1 MSLLDRLERTRFGKF
16 GIPNLMRY
24 VIGVN
29 IVGILI
35 SLVNPMFYYSY
46 LSLDIASILHGQ
58 VWRIFTFVLS
68 PSGQFGGTGMVS
80 LLWFA
85 IWIFVY
91 YSIGTNL
98 ERMWG
103 TFRFNLFYFGGL
115 LLVVIMTFV
124 FYLFLQLGWMP
135 DVVTAYNDYKFS
147 ANIMDD
153 LNQTMFLA
161 FAFAFPDAQFLV
173 YFIIPVKAKWLSI
186 VYLLMDGYMFVR
198 YLMSGYYY
206 SAAVILVLLLNFFI
220 FYFMGRGSL
229 TPKQAYHQK
238 KRKME
243 YKKKTAPTQGSVPR
257 HHCVICGRTDVDSPQ
272 LEFRYCSK
280 CEGNYEYCSEH
291 LFTHEHVHH

>member
-35 SLVNPMFYYSY
+35 SLVNPTFYYSY

-103 TFRFNLFYFGGL
+103 TFRFNLFLFWG
-115 LLVVIMTFV
+115 TFT
-124 FYLFLQLGWMP
+124 GCNH
-135 DVVTAYNDYKFS
+135 D
-147 ANIMDD
+147 
-153 LNQTMFLA
+153 
-161 FAFAFPDAQFLV
+161 
-173 YFIIPVKAKWLSI
+173 
-186 VYLLMDGYMFVR
+186 
-198 YLMSGYYY
+198 
-206 SAAVILVLLLNFFI
+206 
-220 FYFMGRGSL
+220 FYFLSVF
-229 TPKQAYHQK
+229 
-238 KRKME
+238 
-243 YKKKTAPTQGSVPR
+243 TAWVSAKCCNCLYG
-257 HHCVICGRTDVDSPQ
+257 
-272 LEFRYCSK
+272 LYAFRQYY
-280 CEGNYEYCSEH
+280 G
-291 LFTHEHVHH
+291 

>member
-124 FYLFLQLGWMP
+124 FYLFLQLGLVP
-135 DVVTAYNDYKFS
+135 NAATAYTDYMLS

-229 TPKQAYHQK
+229 TPKQETTKQ
-238 KRKME
+238 
-243 YKKKTAPTQGSVPR
+243 
-257 HHCVICGRTDVDSPQ
+257 
-272 LEFRYCSK
+272 
-280 CEGNYEYCSEH
+280 
-291 LFTHEHVHH
+291 

>member
-35 SLVNPMFYYSY
+35 SLVNPTFYYSY

-115 LLVVIMTFV
+115 LLVVIMTFI
-124 FYLFLQLGWMP
+124 FYLFLQLGLVP
-135 DVVTAYNDYKFS
+135 NAATAYMDYMLS

-161 FAFAFPDAQFLV
+161 
-173 YFIIPVKAKWLSI
+173 S
-186 VYLLMDGYMFVR
+186 
-198 YLMSGYYY
+198 SG
-206 SAAVILVLLLNFFI
+206 SNH
-220 FYFMGRGSL
+220 
-229 TPKQAYHQK
+229 P
-238 KRKME
+238 
-243 YKKKTAPTQGSVPR
+243 
-257 HHCVICGRTDVDSPQ
+257 
-272 LEFRYCSK
+272 
-280 CEGNYEYCSEH
+280 
-291 LFTHEHVHH
+291 

>member
-98 ERMWG
+98 ERMRELSALIC
-103 TFRFNLFYFGGL
+103 FILADFY
-115 LLVVIMTFV
+115 
-124 FYLFLQLGWMP
+124 
-135 DVVTAYNDYKFS
+135 
-147 ANIMDD
+147 
-153 LNQTMFLA
+153 
-161 FAFAFPDAQFLV
+161 
-173 YFIIPVKAKWLSI
+173 WL
-186 VYLLMDGYMFVR
+186 
-198 YLMSGYYY
+198 
-206 SAAVILVLLLNFFI
+206 
-220 FYFMGRGSL
+220 
-229 TPKQAYHQK
+229 
-238 KRKME
+238 
-243 YKKKTAPTQGSVPR
+243 
-257 HHCVICGRTDVDSPQ
+257 
-272 LEFRYCSK
+272 
-280 CEGNYEYCSEH
+280 
-291 LFTHEHVHH
+291 

>member
-35 SLVNPMFYYSY
+35 SLVNPTFYYSY

-115 LLVVIMTFV
+115 LLVVIMTFI
-124 FYLFLQLGWMP
+124 FYLFLQLG
-135 DVVTAYNDYKFS
+135 TAGAYNNSDKRRGYGS
-147 ANIMDD
+147 AS
-153 LNQTMFLA
+153 
-161 FAFAFPDAQFLV
+161 AQR
-173 YFIIPVKAKWLSI
+173 KQNMACSWL
-186 VYLLMDGYMFVR
+186 L
-198 YLMSGYYY
+198 
-206 SAAVILVLLLNFFI
+206 IL
-220 FYFMGRGSL
+220 
-229 TPKQAYHQK
+229 
-238 KRKME
+238 
-243 YKKKTAPTQGSVPR
+243 
-257 HHCVICGRTDVDSPQ
+257 
-272 LEFRYCSK
+272 
-280 CEGNYEYCSEH
+280 EGE
-291 LFTHEHVHH
+291 

>member
-35 SLVNPMFYYSY
+35 SLVNPTFYYSY

-115 LLVVIMTFV
+115 LLVVI
-124 FYLFLQLGWMP
+124 
-135 DVVTAYNDYKFS
+135 S
-147 ANIMDD
+147 AKCCNC
-153 LNQTMFLA
+153 LYGLYA
-161 FAFAFPDAQFLV
+161 FRQ
-173 YFIIPVKAKWLSI
+173 
-186 VYLLMDGYMFVR
+186 
-198 YLMSGYYY
+198 YY
-206 SAAVILVLLLNFFI
+206 
-220 FYFMGRGSL
+220 G
-229 TPKQAYHQK
+229 
-238 KRKME
+238 
-243 YKKKTAPTQGSVPR
+243 
-257 HHCVICGRTDVDSPQ
+257 
-272 LEFRYCSK
+272 
-280 CEGNYEYCSEH
+280 
-291 LFTHEHVHH
+291 